1 MGNCLD
7 CRAYGPREDAHTN
20 KSDVDTAALL
30 ASSNDASKGKG
41 DPVAV
46 PEQVIA
52 ERPRPLVF
60 ALMRNGHEVLRGAME
75 DISDYLEKEN
85 KDTACAAYLEFH
97 RWSALHKLMEDGHN
111 DGKTPKGMFAMLDEE
126 FDGIAQKNGLRDDHN
141 TLDVIEDGL
150 TAACNNKNTSLEA
163 LKALWDEYKT
173 AYLTHLKKEEGVM
186 MPQVVQLKNRG
197 ENLTVIMQT
206 EILPL
211 VSTAWSSA
219 RTIGVSSTQQPFRTR
234 LLTNVFLVTTLFL
247 CCFVRWKTIQIL
259 NSLSNMPIRC
269 SMLTPGTCLAYE
281 SLTTLCGRVLS
292 RINGRFMT
300 NGSKKVCRQNDMPK
314 YKGSLIPIYPLHLE
328 LLVIVCKSCIFERTK
343 ERTKVGRGPRR
354 DGAGDEKYE

>member
-20 KSDVDTAALL
+20 KSGLDTAALL

-85 KDTACAAYLEFH
+85 KDAACAAYLEFH

-211 VSTAWSSA
+211 VEDD
-219 RTIGVSSTQQPFRTR
+219 PDFE
-234 LLTNVFLVTTLFL
+234 F
-247 CCFVRWKTIQIL
+247 FVKYANKML
-259 NSLSNMPIRC
+259 HAHPGNMPRVRVFDHALWACVEPSKWAIYDQWIKESVPPERYAEVQRVINPDL
-269 SMLTPGTCLAYE
+269 SVAPGT
-281 SLTTLCGRVLS
+281 
-292 RINGRFMT
+292 
-300 NGSKKVCRQNDMPK
+300 
-314 YKGSLIPIYPLHLE
+314 
-328 LLVIVCKSCIFERTK
+328 
-343 ERTKVGRGPRR
+343 
-354 DGAGDEKYE
+354 AGDCL